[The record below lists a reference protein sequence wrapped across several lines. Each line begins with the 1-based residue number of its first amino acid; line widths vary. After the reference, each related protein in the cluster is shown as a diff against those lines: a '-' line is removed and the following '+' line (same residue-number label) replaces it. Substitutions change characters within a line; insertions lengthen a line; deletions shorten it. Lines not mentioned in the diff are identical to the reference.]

1 MTHESDD
8 SSSDIGIDEIEE
20 NMIEP
25 EDMETESM
33 SSSDDSDENNVKNN
47 QRAHGRPYSLLSFGM
62 TRWYSAWTVMERFY
76 SLQAALYVLMDEC
89 ETNKK
94 YKSQDF
100 VECMNAINIIEL
112 KKILHYL
119 RPLVQAID
127 YFQRDSS
134 LHMDVLPVLN
144 RLREY
149 YDIHTKYQDYE
160 TDSRRI
166 IKVPK
171 EVMDQIFEPRIAL
184 FSGSTHR
191 IGLLFNESIAKNL
204 PSDEDARQR
213 EASAFVDTLKT
224 ELEEY
229 CEKHKGGYNAVLR
242 NQLMHEATLYVK
254 DYDRRVGLS
263 ISEYLSTSSNNY
275 KHLKLLYQDYTC
287 KPATS
292 AAVERSFSVQ
302 GCFLSPRKMKATL
315 HTNRYQMII
324 KINCLLAE
332 KYGWD

>member
-1 MTHESDD
+1 MVD
-8 SSSDIGIDEIEE
+8 
-20 NMIEP
+20 P
-25 EDMETESM
+25 EDMETESVP
-33 SSSDDSDENNVKNN
+33 SFDVIDKDDVNNV
-47 QRAHGRPYSLLSFGM
+47 QRVQGKPYSLLSFGM

-76 SLQAALYVLMDEC
+76 SLRAALYELMEEC

-94 YKSQDF
+94 RKSQDF
-100 VECMNAINIIEL
+100 VECMNAINILEL
-112 KKILHYL
+112 YKILHYL

-134 LHMDVLPVLN
+134 LHIDVLPVLS

-149 YDIHTKYQDYE
+149 YDIHTKYEDYE

-166 IKVPK
+166 IKIPK
-171 EVMDQIFEPRIAL
+171 EDMNQIFEPRIAL
-184 FSGSTHR
+184 FSESTHR

-213 EASAFVDTLKT
+213 EASAFVETLKPD
-224 ELEEY
+224 LEEY
-229 CEKHKGGYNAVLR
+229 WIRYKGECSAEMR
-242 NQLMHEATLYVK
+242 NRLVHEATLYVK
-254 DYDRRVGLS
+254 DYNRRVGLT

-275 KHLKLLYQDYTC
+275 KLLKDLYKDYAC

-302 GCFLSPRKMKATL
+302 GCFLSPRKMTQGLETTRFK
-315 HTNRYQMII
+315 MII
-324 KINCLLAE
+324 KMNCLLAARF
-332 KYGWD
+332 GWDEQLKKYIARKAIIVNKPKRV